1 LAHPGLWGT
10 AGYAAVTEADV
21 ERTWK
26 SEVDLGEVELR
37 RVPIDPDMA
46 IRIPLQLVLSI
57 VRALDAVRECLG
69 TDIGSR
75 RDALMSPIAT
85 SGFSQRNA

>member
-1 LAHPGLWGT
+1 
-10 AGYAAVTEADV
+10 V
-21 ERTWK
+21 ERAWK

-57 VRALDAVRECLG
+57 VRALDAVRECLV

-85 SGFSQRNA
+85 SGFSQECLIRLVGRKGPTRLNGAG